1 MKKFKL
7 FTVLLL
13 VCLFFIV
20 GCDQPSEK
28 EHIHKYEN
36 EYCECGELDPN
47 HEHIFNNGECICGA
61 KEPHNHEY
69 INGSCECGELDP
81 KHEHS
86 FNNGECICG
95 AKEPHTHEYI
105 NGSCVC
111 GKKPAQD
118 QSSFFNNVFNHIEGY
133 VREVVNGDLN
143 LPKKFGS
150 SDVVITYKSNNPE
163 FLTDDGKRID
173 HEFDEEVS
181 FTCTLQRNGQT
192 YTKDFS
198 FISLGISYKE
208 RLERAE
214 QLIIEFVENNEL
226 VEGLKLPTEL
236 PNFGG
241 RIRWVAEDPY
251 LIYDFETLHLPK
263 EAKTVRLMAE
273 IVFPQSTSK
282 IVTIPVELNARP
294 AEITDLDYVMT
305 FLETIYSESR
315 DYMFMYDGT
324 LAYLNRDLIVNIED
338 DLKET
343 FYTYK
348 TRPEVSQSVLDERV
362 YPGYVMPNEDNV
374 LWIVVHDTGLSTVG
388 VDAERLAQ
396 NQWNSAYIG
405 GGREAS
411 WTYTV
416 DDFGIYQSYEDAVTL
431 WHATDGRTQGGGN
444 LNGIGIEMCVNAD
457 GNFEACFLN
466 DARLIGHLLKTYNLG
481 MLNMKQH
488 FDFYIQKNCP
498 QKIRDNDRWFEFLTV
513 CIWEYISQTLLTEY
527 EISYEIIADN
537 LTTWPVDGMYDL
549 TNIASGEPVHITY
562 TVNGETLVI
571 ESIKK

>member
-7 FTVLLL
+7 FVLFLMGML
-13 VCLFFIV
+13 FIV
-20 GCDQPSEK
+20 GCEK
-28 EHIHKYEN
+28 PNEQDEHIHKYVN
-36 EYCECGELDPN
+36 DFCECGELDPN
-47 HEHIFNNGECICGA
+47 
-61 KEPHNHEY
+61 
-69 INGSCECGELDP
+69 
-81 KHEHS
+81 HEHS

-95 AKEPHTHEYI
+95 EKEPHVHEYI

-111 GKKPAQD
+111 GQKPAQD
-118 QSSFFNNVFNHIEGY
+118 LSSFFNNVFNHIEGY
-133 VREVVNGDLN
+133 VREVVNGDIN

-214 QLIIEFVENNEL
+214 QLVIEFVENNEL

-241 RIRWVAEDPY
+241 RIRWIAEDPY

-338 DLKET
+338 DLADT
-343 FYTYK
+343 LYTYK

-388 VDAERLAQ
+388 VNAERLAQ

-405 GGREAS
+405 AERDAS

-416 DDFGIYQSYEDAVTL
+416 DDFGIYQSYEDTVTL
-431 WHATDGRTQGGGN
+431 WHATDGRSQGGGN

-466 DARLIGHLLKTYNLG
+466 DARLIGHLLKEYNLG

-527 EISYEIIADN
+527 EISYEITADN

>member
-1 MKKFKL
+1 MKKIKL
-7 FTVLLL
+7 FVLFLMGML
-13 VCLFFIV
+13 FIV
-20 GCDQPSEK
+20 GCEK
-28 EHIHKYEN
+28 PDEQNEHIHKYVN
-36 EYCECGELDPN
+36 EYCECGELNPN
-47 HEHIFNNGECICGA
+47 HQHSFVNGKCICGE
-61 KEPHNHEY
+61 KEPHV
-69 INGSCECGELDP
+69 
-81 KHEHS
+81 
-86 FNNGECICG
+86 
-95 AKEPHTHEYI
+95 HEYI

-111 GKKPAQD
+111 GQKPAQD
-118 QSSFFNNVFNHIEGY
+118 LSSFFNNVFNHIEGY
-133 VREVVNGDLN
+133 VREVVNGDIN

-150 SDVVITYKSNNPE
+150 SNVVITYKSNNPE

-214 QLIIEFVENNEL
+214 QLVVDFIENNEL

-241 RIRWVAEDPY
+241 RIRWIAEDPY

-338 DLKET
+338 DLADAL
-343 FYTYK
+343 YTYK

-388 VDAERLAQ
+388 VNAERLAQ

-405 GGREAS
+405 AERDAS

-416 DDFGIYQSYEDAVTL
+416 DDFGIYQSYEDTVTL
-431 WHATDGRTQGGGN
+431 WHATDGRSQGGGN
-444 LNGIGIEMCVNAD
+444 LNGIGIEMCVNAN

-466 DARLIGHLLKTYNLG
+466 DARLIGHLLKEYNLG

-527 EISYEIIADN
+527 EISYEITADN

>member
-7 FTVLLL
+7 FVLFLMGML
-13 VCLFFIV
+13 FIV
-20 GCDQPSEK
+20 GCEK
-28 EHIHKYEN
+28 PDEQDEHIHKYVN
-36 EYCECGELDPN
+36 DYCECGELDPN
-47 HEHIFNNGECICGA
+47 H
-61 KEPHNHEY
+61 K
-69 INGSCECGELDP
+69 
-81 KHEHS
+81 HS

-95 AKEPHTHEYI
+95 EKEPHVHEYI

-111 GKKPAQD
+111 GQKPAQD
-118 QSSFFNNVFNHIEGY
+118 LSSFFNNVFNHIEGY
-133 VREVVNGDLN
+133 VREVVNGDIN

-150 SDVVITYKSNNPE
+150 SNVVITYKSNNPE

-214 QLIIEFVENNEL
+214 QLVIDFIENNEL

-338 DLKET
+338 DLADT
-343 FYTYK
+343 LYTYK

-388 VDAERLAQ
+388 VNAERLAQ

-405 GGREAS
+405 AERDAS

-416 DDFGIYQSYEDAVTL
+416 DDFGIYQSYEDTVTL
-431 WHATDGRTQGGGN
+431 WHATDGRSQGGGN

-466 DARLIGHLLKTYNLG
+466 DARLIGHLLKEYNLG

-527 EISYEIIADN
+527 EISYEITADN

-549 TNIASGEPVHITY
+549 TNVASGEPVHITY
-562 TVNGETLVI
+562 TVNGQTLVI

>member
-7 FTVLLL
+7 FVLFLMGML
-13 VCLFFIV
+13 FIV
-20 GCDQPSEK
+20 GCEK
-28 EHIHKYEN
+28 PNEQDEHIHKYVN
-36 EYCECGELDPN
+36 DFCECGELDPN
-47 HEHIFNNGECICGA
+47 HQ
-61 KEPHNHEY
+61 
-69 INGSCECGELDP
+69 
-81 KHEHS
+81 HS

-95 AKEPHTHEYI
+95 EKEPHVHEYI

-111 GKKPAQD
+111 GQKPAQD
-118 QSSFFNNVFNHIEGY
+118 LSSFFNNVFNHIEGY
-133 VREVVNGDLN
+133 VREVVNGDIN

-214 QLIIEFVENNEL
+214 QLVIEFVENNEL

-241 RIRWVAEDPY
+241 RIRWIAEDPY

-338 DLKET
+338 DLADT
-343 FYTYK
+343 LYTYK

-362 YPGYVMPNEDNV
+362 YPGYVMPNEDND

-388 VDAERLAQ
+388 VNAERLAQ

-405 GGREAS
+405 AERDAS

-416 DDFGIYQSYEDAVTL
+416 DDFGIYQSYEDTVTL
-431 WHATDGRTQGGGN
+431 WHATDGRSQGGGN

-466 DARLIGHLLKTYNLG
+466 DARLIGHLLKEYNLG

-498 QKIRDNDRWFEFLTV
+498 QKIRDNDRWFEFLSV

-527 EISYEIIADN
+527 EISYEITADN

>member
-1 MKKFKL
+1 MKKIKL
-7 FTVLLL
+7 FVLFLMGML
-13 VCLFFIV
+13 FIV
-20 GCDQPSEK
+20 GCEK
-28 EHIHKYEN
+28 PDEQNEHIHKYVN
-36 EYCECGELDPN
+36 EYCECGELNPN
-47 HEHIFNNGECICGA
+47 HQHSFVNGKCICGE
-61 KEPHNHEY
+61 KEPHV
-69 INGSCECGELDP
+69 
-81 KHEHS
+81 
-86 FNNGECICG
+86 
-95 AKEPHTHEYI
+95 HEYI

-111 GKKPAQD
+111 GQKPAQD
-118 QSSFFNNVFNHIEGY
+118 LSSFFNNVFNHIEGY
-133 VREVVNGDLN
+133 VREVVNGDIN

-150 SDVVITYKSNNPE
+150 SNVVITYKSNNPE

-214 QLIIEFVENNEL
+214 QLVVDFIENNEL

-241 RIRWVAEDPY
+241 RIRWIAEDPY

-338 DLKET
+338 DLADAL
-343 FYTYK
+343 YTYK

-388 VDAERLAQ
+388 VNAERLAQ

-405 GGREAS
+405 AERDAS

-416 DDFGIYQSYEDAVTL
+416 DDFGIYQSYEDTVTL
-431 WHATDGRTQGGGN
+431 WHATDGRSQGGGN

-466 DARLIGHLLKTYNLG
+466 DARLIGHLLKEYNLG

-527 EISYEIIADN
+527 EISYEITADN

-562 TVNGETLVI
+562 TVNGQTLVI

>member
-7 FTVLLL
+7 FVLFLMGML
-13 VCLFFIV
+13 FIV
-20 GCDQPSEK
+20 GCEK
-28 EHIHKYEN
+28 PNEQDEHIHKYVN
-36 EYCECGELDPN
+36 DFCECGELDPN
-47 HEHIFNNGECICGA
+47 HQ
-61 KEPHNHEY
+61 
-69 INGSCECGELDP
+69 
-81 KHEHS
+81 HS

-95 AKEPHTHEYI
+95 EKEPHVHEYI

-118 QSSFFNNVFNHIEGY
+118 LSSFFNNVFNHIEGY
-133 VREVVNGDLN
+133 VREVVNGDIN

-214 QLIIEFVENNEL
+214 QLVIEFVENNEL

-241 RIRWVAEDPY
+241 RIRWIAEDPY

-338 DLKET
+338 DLADT
-343 FYTYK
+343 LYTYK

-388 VDAERLAQ
+388 VNAERLAQ

-405 GGREAS
+405 AERDAS

-416 DDFGIYQSYEDAVTL
+416 DDFGIYQSYEDTVTL
-431 WHATDGRTQGGGN
+431 WHATDGRSQGGGN

-466 DARLIGHLLKTYNLG
+466 DARLIGHLLKEYNLG

-527 EISYEIIADN
+527 EISYEITADN

>member
-20 GCDQPSEK
+20 GCDQPGEN

-47 HEHIFNNGECICGA
+47 HEHIFNNGECICGE
-61 KEPHNHEY
+61 KEHIHKYENEY
-69 INGSCECGELDP
+69 CECGKLNP
-81 KHEHS
+81 NHQHT
-86 FNNGECICG
+86 FVNGQCICG
-95 AKEPHTHEYI
+95 AKEPHVHEYI
-105 NGSCVC
+105 NGSCAC
-111 GKKPAQD
+111 GQKPAQD

-192 YTKDFS
+192 YTKDFN

-214 QLIIEFVENNEL
+214 QFITEFINNNAL

-241 RIRWVAEDPY
+241 RIRWIAEDPY

-416 DDFGIYQSYEDAVTL
+416 DDFGIYQSYEDTVTL

-527 EISYEIIADN
+527 EISYEITAEN

>member
-7 FTVLLL
+7 FLLFL
-13 VCLFFIV
+13 MGMLFIV
-20 GCDQPSEK
+20 GCEK
-28 EHIHKYEN
+28 PNEQNEHIHKYVN
-36 EYCECGELDPN
+36 DYCECGELDPN
-47 HEHIFNNGECICGA
+47 HEH
-61 KEPHNHEY
+61 
-69 INGSCECGELDP
+69 
-81 KHEHS
+81 S

-95 AKEPHTHEYI
+95 EKEPHVHEYI

-111 GKKPAQD
+111 GQKPAQD
-118 QSSFFNNVFNHIEGY
+118 LSSFFNNVFNHIEGY
-133 VREVVNGDLN
+133 VREVVNGDIN

-150 SDVVITYKSNNPE
+150 SNVVITYKSNNPE

-214 QLIIEFVENNEL
+214 QLVIDFIENNEL

-338 DLKET
+338 DLADT
-343 FYTYK
+343 LYTYK

-388 VDAERLAQ
+388 VNAERLAQ

-405 GGREAS
+405 AERDAS

-416 DDFGIYQSYEDAVTL
+416 DDFGIYQSYEDTVTL
-431 WHATDGRTQGGGN
+431 WHATDGRSQGGGN

-466 DARLIGHLLKTYNLG
+466 DARLIGHLLKKYNLG

-527 EISYEIIADN
+527 EISYEITADN

-562 TVNGETLVI
+562 TVNGQTLVI

>member
-7 FTVLLL
+7 FVLFLMGML
-13 VCLFFIV
+13 FIV
-20 GCDQPSEK
+20 GCEK
-28 EHIHKYEN
+28 PNEQDEHIHKYVN
-36 EYCECGELDPN
+36 DFCECGELDPN
-47 HEHIFNNGECICGA
+47 
-61 KEPHNHEY
+61 
-69 INGSCECGELDP
+69 
-81 KHEHS
+81 HEHS

-95 AKEPHTHEYI
+95 EKEPHVHEYI

-111 GKKPAQD
+111 GQKPAQD
-118 QSSFFNNVFNHIEGY
+118 LSSFFNNVFNHIEGY
-133 VREVVNGDLN
+133 VREVVNGDIN

-150 SDVVITYKSNNPE
+150 SNVVITYKSNNPE

-214 QLIIEFVENNEL
+214 QLVIDFIENNEL

-338 DLKET
+338 DLADT
-343 FYTYK
+343 LYTYK

-388 VDAERLAQ
+388 VNAERLAQ

-405 GGREAS
+405 AERDAS

-416 DDFGIYQSYEDAVTL
+416 DDFGIYQSYEDTVTL
-431 WHATDGRTQGGGN
+431 WHATDGRSQGGGN

-466 DARLIGHLLKTYNLG
+466 DARLIGHLLKEYNLG

-527 EISYEIIADN
+527 EISYEITADN

-549 TNIASGEPVHITY
+549 TNVASGEPVHITY

>member
-7 FTVLLL
+7 FVLFLMGML
-13 VCLFFIV
+13 FIV
-20 GCDQPSEK
+20 GCEK
-28 EHIHKYEN
+28 PNEQDEHIHKYVN
-36 EYCECGELDPN
+36 DYCECGELDPN
-47 HEHIFNNGECICGA
+47 HEH
-61 KEPHNHEY
+61 
-69 INGSCECGELDP
+69 
-81 KHEHS
+81 S

-95 AKEPHTHEYI
+95 EKEPHVHEYI

-118 QSSFFNNVFNHIEGY
+118 LSSFFNNVFNHIEGY
-133 VREVVNGDLN
+133 VREVVNGDIN

-214 QLIIEFVENNEL
+214 QLVIDFIENNEL

-241 RIRWVAEDPY
+241 RIRWIAEDPY

-338 DLKET
+338 DLADT
-343 FYTYK
+343 LYTYK
-348 TRPEVSQSVLDERV
+348 TRPEVSQNVLDERV

-388 VDAERLAQ
+388 VNAERLAQ

-405 GGREAS
+405 AERDAS

-416 DDFGIYQSYEDAVTL
+416 DDFGIYQSYEDTVTL
-431 WHATDGRTQGGGN
+431 WHATDGRSQGGGN

-466 DARLIGHLLKTYNLG
+466 DARLIGHLLKEYNLG

-527 EISYEIIADN
+527 EISYEITADN

>member
-1 MKKFKL
+1 MKKIKL
-7 FTVLLL
+7 FVLFLMGML
-13 VCLFFIV
+13 FIV
-20 GCDQPSEK
+20 GCEK
-28 EHIHKYEN
+28 PDEQNEHIHKYVN
-36 EYCECGELDPN
+36 EYCECGELNPN
-47 HEHIFNNGECICGA
+47 HQHSFVNGKCICGE
-61 KEPHNHEY
+61 KEPHV
-69 INGSCECGELDP
+69 
-81 KHEHS
+81 
-86 FNNGECICG
+86 
-95 AKEPHTHEYI
+95 HEYI

-111 GKKPAQD
+111 GQKPAQD
-118 QSSFFNNVFNHIEGY
+118 LSSFFNNVFNHIEGY
-133 VREVVNGDLN
+133 VREVVNGDIN

-150 SDVVITYKSNNPE
+150 SNVVITYKSNNPE

-214 QLIIEFVENNEL
+214 QLVVDFIENNEL

-241 RIRWVAEDPY
+241 RIRWIAEDPY

-338 DLKET
+338 DLADAL
-343 FYTYK
+343 YTYK

-388 VDAERLAQ
+388 VNAERLAQ

-405 GGREAS
+405 AERDAS

-416 DDFGIYQSYEDAVTL
+416 DDFGIYQSYEDTVTL
-431 WHATDGRTQGGGN
+431 WHATDGRSQGGGN

-466 DARLIGHLLKTYNLG
+466 DARLIGHLLKEYNLG

-527 EISYEIIADN
+527 EISNEITADN

-562 TVNGETLVI
+562 TVNGQTLVI

>member
-7 FTVLLL
+7 FVLFLMGML
-13 VCLFFIV
+13 FIV
-20 GCDQPSEK
+20 GCEK
-28 EHIHKYEN
+28 PDEQDEHIHKYVN
-36 EYCECGELDPN
+36 DYCECGELDPN
-47 HEHIFNNGECICGA
+47 H
-61 KEPHNHEY
+61 K
-69 INGSCECGELDP
+69 
-81 KHEHS
+81 HS

-95 AKEPHTHEYI
+95 EKEPHVHEYI

-118 QSSFFNNVFNHIEGY
+118 LSSFFNNVFNHIEGY
-133 VREVVNGDLN
+133 VREVVNGDIN

-214 QLIIEFVENNEL
+214 QLVIDFIENNEL

-241 RIRWVAEDPY
+241 RIRWIAEDPY

-294 AEITDLDYVMT
+294 AEITDLDYVMA

-338 DLKET
+338 DLADTLYT
-343 FYTYK
+343 FK

-388 VDAERLAQ
+388 VNAERLAQ

-405 GGREAS
+405 AERDAS

-416 DDFGIYQSYEDAVTL
+416 DDFGIYQSYEDTVTL
-431 WHATDGRTQGGGN
+431 WHATDGRSQGGGN

-466 DARLIGHLLKTYNLG
+466 DARLIGHLLKEYNLG

-527 EISYEIIADN
+527 EISYEITADN

-562 TVNGETLVI
+562 TVNGQTLVI

>member
-20 GCDQPSEK
+20 GCDKPSEQ

-36 EYCECGELDPN
+36 EYCECGELNPN
-47 HEHIFNNGECICGA
+47 HQHSFVNGKCVCGEN
-61 KEPHNHEY
+61 EPHKHEY
-69 INGSCECGELDP
+69 INGSC
-81 KHEHS
+81 K
-86 FNNGECICG
+86 
-95 AKEPHTHEYI
+95 
-105 NGSCVC
+105 C
-111 GKKPAQD
+111 GKKPAND
-118 QSSFFNNVFNHIEGY
+118 LSSFFNSVFNHIEGY
-133 VREVVNGDLN
+133 VKEIVNGDLN

-150 SDVVITYKSNNPE
+150 SDVIITYKSNNPE
-163 FLTDDGKRID
+163 FLTDEGKRID
-173 HEFDEEVS
+173 HEFDEQVS
-181 FTCTLQRNGQT
+181 FTCSLQRQGQT
-192 YTKDFS
+192 YTKDFT

-208 RLERAE
+208 RLQRAE
-214 QLIIEFVENNEL
+214 QFINEFIENNAL

-241 RIRWVAEDPY
+241 RIRWIAEDPY

-282 IVTIPVELNARP
+282 IVTIPVELDARP
-294 AEITDLDYVMT
+294 AEITDIEYIFT

-362 YPGYVMPNEDNV
+362 YPGYVMPNDDNV

-416 DDFGIYQSYEDAVTL
+416 DDFGIYQSYEDTVTL
-431 WHATDGRTQGGGN
+431 WHATDGRSQGGGN

-527 EISYEIIADN
+527 EISYEITAEN

-549 TNIASGEPVHITY
+549 TNVESGAAVNIIY
-562 TVNGETLVI
+562 TINGEKLVI
-571 ESIKK
+571 ESTKK

>member
-7 FTVLLL
+7 FVLFLMGML
-13 VCLFFIV
+13 FIV
-20 GCDQPSEK
+20 GCEK
-28 EHIHKYEN
+28 PDEQDEHIHKYVN
-36 EYCECGELDPN
+36 DYCDCGELDPN
-47 HEHIFNNGECICGA
+47 H
-61 KEPHNHEY
+61 K
-69 INGSCECGELDP
+69 
-81 KHEHS
+81 HS

-95 AKEPHTHEYI
+95 EKEPHVHEYI

-118 QSSFFNNVFNHIEGY
+118 LSSFFNNVFNHIEGY
-133 VREVVNGDLN
+133 VREVVNGDIN

-214 QLIIEFVENNEL
+214 QLVIDFIENNEL

-241 RIRWVAEDPY
+241 RIRWIAEDPY

-294 AEITDLDYVMT
+294 AEITDLDYVMA

-338 DLKET
+338 DLADTLYT
-343 FYTYK
+343 FK

-388 VDAERLAQ
+388 VNAERLAQ

-405 GGREAS
+405 AERDAS

-416 DDFGIYQSYEDAVTL
+416 DDFGIYQSYEDTVTL
-431 WHATDGRTQGGGN
+431 WHATDGRSQGGGN

-466 DARLIGHLLKTYNLG
+466 DARLIGHLLKEYNLG

-527 EISYEIIADN
+527 EISYEITADN

-562 TVNGETLVI
+562 TVNGQTLVI

>member
-7 FTVLLL
+7 FVLFLMGML
-13 VCLFFIV
+13 FIV
-20 GCDQPSEK
+20 GCEK
-28 EHIHKYEN
+28 PNEQDEHIHKYVN
-36 EYCECGELDPN
+36 DFCECGELDPN
-47 HEHIFNNGECICGA
+47 
-61 KEPHNHEY
+61 
-69 INGSCECGELDP
+69 
-81 KHEHS
+81 HEHS

-95 AKEPHTHEYI
+95 EREPHVHEYI

-118 QSSFFNNVFNHIEGY
+118 LSSFFNNVFNHIEGY
-133 VREVVNGDLN
+133 VREVVNGDIN

-214 QLIIEFVENNEL
+214 QLVIEFVENNEL

-241 RIRWVAEDPY
+241 RIRWIAEDPY

-338 DLKET
+338 DLADT
-343 FYTYK
+343 LYTYK

-388 VDAERLAQ
+388 VNAERLAQ

-405 GGREAS
+405 AERDAS

-416 DDFGIYQSYEDAVTL
+416 DDFGIYQSYEDTVTL
-431 WHATDGRTQGGGN
+431 WHATDGRSQGGGN

-466 DARLIGHLLKTYNLG
+466 DARLIGHLLKEYNLG

-527 EISYEIIADN
+527 EISYEITADN

>member
-1 MKKFKL
+1 MKKIKL
-7 FTVLLL
+7 FVLFLMGML
-13 VCLFFIV
+13 FIV
-20 GCDQPSEK
+20 GCEK
-28 EHIHKYEN
+28 PDEQNEHIHKYVN
-36 EYCECGELDPN
+36 EYCECGELNPN
-47 HEHIFNNGECICGA
+47 HQHSFVNGKCICGE
-61 KEPHNHEY
+61 KEPHV
-69 INGSCECGELDP
+69 
-81 KHEHS
+81 
-86 FNNGECICG
+86 
-95 AKEPHTHEYI
+95 HEYI

-111 GKKPAQD
+111 GQKPAQD
-118 QSSFFNNVFNHIEGY
+118 LSSFFNNVFNHIEGY
-133 VREVVNGDLN
+133 VREVVNGDIN

-150 SDVVITYKSNNPE
+150 SNVVITYKSNNPE

-214 QLIIEFVENNEL
+214 QLVVDFIENNEL

-241 RIRWVAEDPY
+241 RIRWIAEDPY

-338 DLKET
+338 DLADAL
-343 FYTYK
+343 YTYK

-388 VDAERLAQ
+388 VNAERLAQ

-405 GGREAS
+405 AERDAS

-416 DDFGIYQSYEDAVTL
+416 DDFGIYQSYEDTVTL
-431 WHATDGRTQGGGN
+431 WHATDGRSQGGGN

-466 DARLIGHLLKTYNLG
+466 DARLIGHLLKEYNLG

-527 EISYEIIADN
+527 EISYEITADN

>member
-7 FTVLLL
+7 FVLFLMGML
-13 VCLFFIV
+13 FIV
-20 GCDQPSEK
+20 GCEK
-28 EHIHKYEN
+28 PNEQDEHIHKYVN
-36 EYCECGELDPN
+36 DFCECGELDPN
-47 HEHIFNNGECICGA
+47 HQ
-61 KEPHNHEY
+61 
-69 INGSCECGELDP
+69 
-81 KHEHS
+81 HS

-95 AKEPHTHEYI
+95 EKEPHVQEYI

-111 GKKPAQD
+111 GQKPAQD
-118 QSSFFNNVFNHIEGY
+118 LSSFFNNVFNHIEGY
-133 VREVVNGDLN
+133 VREVVNGDIN

-214 QLIIEFVENNEL
+214 QLVIEFVENNEL

-241 RIRWVAEDPY
+241 RIRWIAEDPY

-338 DLKET
+338 DLADT
-343 FYTYK
+343 LYTYK
-348 TRPEVSQSVLDERV
+348 TRPEVSQNVLDERV

-388 VDAERLAQ
+388 VNAERLAQ

-405 GGREAS
+405 AERDAS

-416 DDFGIYQSYEDAVTL
+416 DDFGIYQSYEDTVTL
-431 WHATDGRTQGGGN
+431 WHATDGRSQGGGN

-466 DARLIGHLLKTYNLG
+466 DARLIGHLLKEYNLG

-527 EISYEIIADN
+527 EISYEITADN

>member
-7 FTVLLL
+7 FVLFLMGML
-13 VCLFFIV
+13 FIV
-20 GCDQPSEK
+20 GCEK
-28 EHIHKYEN
+28 PNEQDEHIHKYVN
-36 EYCECGELDPN
+36 DFCECGELDPN
-47 HEHIFNNGECICGA
+47 HQ
-61 KEPHNHEY
+61 
-69 INGSCECGELDP
+69 
-81 KHEHS
+81 HS

-95 AKEPHTHEYI
+95 EKEPHVHEYI

-111 GKKPAQD
+111 GQKPAQD
-118 QSSFFNNVFNHIEGY
+118 LSSFFNNVFNHIEGY
-133 VREVVNGDLN
+133 VREVVNGDIN

-214 QLIIEFVENNEL
+214 QLVIEFVENNEL

-241 RIRWVAEDPY
+241 RIRWIAEDPY

-338 DLKET
+338 DLADT
-343 FYTYK
+343 LYTYK

-388 VDAERLAQ
+388 VNAERLAQ

-405 GGREAS
+405 AERDAS

-416 DDFGIYQSYEDAVTL
+416 DDFGIYQSYEDTVTL
-431 WHATDGRTQGGGN
+431 WHATDGRSQGGGN

-466 DARLIGHLLKTYNLG
+466 DARLIGHLLKEYNLG

-527 EISYEIIADN
+527 EISYEITADN

>member
-1 MKKFKL
+1 MGML
-7 FTVLLL
+7 
-13 VCLFFIV
+13 FIV
-20 GCDQPSEK
+20 GCEK
-28 EHIHKYEN
+28 PDEQNEHIHKYVN
-36 EYCECGELDPN
+36 EYCECGELNPN
-47 HEHIFNNGECICGA
+47 HQHSFVNGKCICGE
-61 KEPHNHEY
+61 KEPHV
-69 INGSCECGELDP
+69 
-81 KHEHS
+81 
-86 FNNGECICG
+86 
-95 AKEPHTHEYI
+95 HEYI

-111 GKKPAQD
+111 GQKPAQD
-118 QSSFFNNVFNHIEGY
+118 LSSFFNNVFNHIEGY
-133 VREVVNGDLN
+133 VREVVNGDIN

-150 SDVVITYKSNNPE
+150 SNVVITYKSNNPE

-214 QLIIEFVENNEL
+214 QLVVDFIENNEL

-241 RIRWVAEDPY
+241 RIRWIAEDPY

-338 DLKET
+338 DLADAL
-343 FYTYK
+343 YTYK

-388 VDAERLAQ
+388 VNAERLAQ

-405 GGREAS
+405 AERDAS

-416 DDFGIYQSYEDAVTL
+416 DDFGIYQSYEDTVTL
-431 WHATDGRTQGGGN
+431 WHATDGRSQGGGN

-466 DARLIGHLLKTYNLG
+466 DARLIGHLLKEYNLG

-527 EISYEIIADN
+527 EISYEITADN

>member
-7 FTVLLL
+7 FVLFLMGML
-13 VCLFFIV
+13 FIV
-20 GCDQPSEK
+20 GCEK
-28 EHIHKYEN
+28 PNGQDEHIHKYVN
-36 EYCECGELDPN
+36 DFCECGELDPN
-47 HEHIFNNGECICGA
+47 HQ
-61 KEPHNHEY
+61 
-69 INGSCECGELDP
+69 
-81 KHEHS
+81 HS

-95 AKEPHTHEYI
+95 EKEPHVHEYI

-111 GKKPAQD
+111 GQKPAQD
-118 QSSFFNNVFNHIEGY
+118 LSSFFNNVFNHIEGY
-133 VREVVNGDLN
+133 VREVVNGDIN

-214 QLIIEFVENNEL
+214 QLVIEFVENNEL

-241 RIRWVAEDPY
+241 RIRWIAEDPY

-338 DLKET
+338 DLADT
-343 FYTYK
+343 LYTYK

-388 VDAERLAQ
+388 VNAERLAQ

-405 GGREAS
+405 AERDAS

-416 DDFGIYQSYEDAVTL
+416 DDFGIYQSYEDTVTL
-431 WHATDGRTQGGGN
+431 WHATDGRSQGGGN

-466 DARLIGHLLKTYNLG
+466 DARLIGHLLKEYNLG

-527 EISYEIIADN
+527 EISYEITADN

>member
-1 MKKFKL
+1 MNKTKIFSMFL
-7 FTVLLL
+7 FL
-13 VCLFFIV
+13 CLFFLI
-20 GCDQPSEK
+20 GCEQPPKHTHEFI
-28 EHIHKYEN
+28 EGE
-36 EYCECGELDPN
+36 CECGETDPDYVEP
-47 HEHIFNNGECICGA
+47 HEHVFVNGECACGETDPDYV
-61 KEPHNHEY
+61 EPHEHEF
-69 INGSCECGELDP
+69 INGACDCGQ
-81 KHEHS
+81 
-86 FNNGECICG
+86 
-95 AKEPHTHEYI
+95 
-105 NGSCVC
+105 
-111 GKKPAQD
+111 KPAKD
-118 QSSFFNNVFNHIEGY
+118 LSNFFNNVFNNIEGY
-133 VREVVNGDLN
+133 IDDIVNGDLN

-150 SDVVITYKSNNPE
+150 SNVVISYTSNNPE
-163 FLTDDGKRID
+163 FMTDEGKKIE
-173 HEFDEEVS
+173 HEFDETVS
-181 FTCTLQRNGQT
+181 ITCTLERDGQK
-192 YTKDFS
+192 YTKTFG

-208 RLERAE
+208 RVARAE
-214 QLIIEFVENNEL
+214 AYITEFIENTEL

-241 RIRWVAEDPY
+241 RIRWIAEDPY
-251 LIYDFETLHLPK
+251 LIYDYETLHLPK

-273 IVFPQSTSK
+273 ICFPQSSYKVITM
-282 IVTIPVELNARP
+282 PVELNARP
-294 AEITDLDYVMT
+294 AEITDLDYVIT
-305 FLETIYSESR
+305 FLETIYAESR

-324 LAYLNRDLIVNIED
+324 LAELNRDLIVNVED

-348 TRPEVSQSVLDERV
+348 NRPVVSQSVLDERV
-362 YPGYVMPNEDNV
+362 YPGYVIPNEENV
-374 LWIVVHDTGLSTVG
+374 LWIVVHDTGLNTVG

-396 NQWNSAYIG
+396 NQWNSAYLG

-416 DDFGIYQSYEDAVTL
+416 DDFGIYQSYEDTITL
-431 WHATDGRTQGGGN
+431 WHATDGRSEGGGN

-488 FDFYIQKNCP
+488 YDFYIEKNCP

-527 EISYEIIADN
+527 EISYEISAPN
-537 LTTWPVDGMYDL
+537 LATWPVDGMYDL
-549 TNIASGEPVHITY
+549 TNVELGSSVNITY
-562 TVNGETLVI
+562 TVNGETLHI

>member
-7 FTVLLL
+7 FVLFLMGML
-13 VCLFFIV
+13 FIV
-20 GCDQPSEK
+20 GCEK
-28 EHIHKYEN
+28 PNEQDEHIHKYVN
-36 EYCECGELDPN
+36 DFCECGELDPN
-47 HEHIFNNGECICGA
+47 HQ
-61 KEPHNHEY
+61 
-69 INGSCECGELDP
+69 
-81 KHEHS
+81 HS

-95 AKEPHTHEYI
+95 EKEPHVHEYI

-111 GKKPAQD
+111 GQKPAQD
-118 QSSFFNNVFNHIEGY
+118 LSSFFNNVFNHIEGY
-133 VREVVNGDLN
+133 VREVVNGDIN

-214 QLIIEFVENNEL
+214 QLVIEFVENNEL

-241 RIRWVAEDPY
+241 RIRWIAEDPY

-338 DLKET
+338 DLADT
-343 FYTYK
+343 LYTYK

-388 VDAERLAQ
+388 VNAERLAQ

-405 GGREAS
+405 AERDAS

-416 DDFGIYQSYEDAVTL
+416 DDFGIYQSYEDTVTL
-431 WHATDGRTQGGGN
+431 WHATDGRSEGGGN

-466 DARLIGHLLKTYNLG
+466 DARLIGHLLKEYNLG

-527 EISYEIIADN
+527 EISYEITADN

>member
-7 FTVLLL
+7 FVLFLMGML
-13 VCLFFIV
+13 FIV
-20 GCDQPSEK
+20 GCEK
-28 EHIHKYEN
+28 PNEQDEHIHKYVN
-36 EYCECGELDPN
+36 DYCECGELDPN
-47 HEHIFNNGECICGA
+47 HEH
-61 KEPHNHEY
+61 
-69 INGSCECGELDP
+69 
-81 KHEHS
+81 S

-95 AKEPHTHEYI
+95 EKEPHVHEYI

-118 QSSFFNNVFNHIEGY
+118 LSSFFNNVFNHIEGY
-133 VREVVNGDLN
+133 VREVVNGDIN

-150 SDVVITYKSNNPE
+150 SDVVITYNSNNPE

-214 QLIIEFVENNEL
+214 QLVIEFVENNEL

-241 RIRWVAEDPY
+241 RIRWIAEDPY

-338 DLKET
+338 DLADT
-343 FYTYK
+343 LYTYK

-388 VDAERLAQ
+388 VNAERLAQ

-405 GGREAS
+405 AERDAS

-416 DDFGIYQSYEDAVTL
+416 DDFGIYQSYEDTVTL
-431 WHATDGRTQGGGN
+431 WHATDGRSQGGGN

-466 DARLIGHLLKTYNLG
+466 DARLIGHLLKEYNLG

-527 EISYEIIADN
+527 EISYEITADN
-537 LTTWPVDGMYDL
+537 LTTWPVDGMYNL

>member
-7 FTVLLL
+7 FVLFLMGML
-13 VCLFFIV
+13 FIV
-20 GCDQPSEK
+20 GCEK
-28 EHIHKYEN
+28 PNEQDEHIHKYVN
-36 EYCECGELDPN
+36 DYCECGELDPN
-47 HEHIFNNGECICGA
+47 HEH
-61 KEPHNHEY
+61 
-69 INGSCECGELDP
+69 
-81 KHEHS
+81 S

-95 AKEPHTHEYI
+95 EKEPHVHEYI

-118 QSSFFNNVFNHIEGY
+118 LSSFFNNVFNHIEGY
-133 VREVVNGDLN
+133 VREVVNGDIN

-150 SDVVITYKSNNPE
+150 SDVVITYNSNNPE

-214 QLIIEFVENNEL
+214 QLVIEFVENNEL

-241 RIRWVAEDPY
+241 RIRWIAEDPY

-338 DLKET
+338 DLADT
-343 FYTYK
+343 LYTYK

-388 VDAERLAQ
+388 VNAERLAQ

-405 GGREAS
+405 AERDAS

-416 DDFGIYQSYEDAVTL
+416 DDFGIYQSYEDTVTL
-431 WHATDGRTQGGGN
+431 WHATDGRSEGGGN

-466 DARLIGHLLKTYNLG
+466 DARLIGHLLKEYNLG

-527 EISYEIIADN
+527 EISYEITADN
-537 LTTWPVDGMYDL
+537 LTTWPVDGMYNL

>member
-1 MKKFKL
+1 MKLTKLSNSKMGQVLARLFKKE
-7 FTVLLL
+7 VLS
-13 VCLFFIV
+13 IS
-20 GCDQPSEK
+20 D
-28 EHIHKYEN
+28 
-36 EYCECGELDPN
+36 D
-47 HEHIFNNGECICGA
+47 
-61 KEPHNHEY
+61 
-69 INGSCECGELDP
+69 
-81 KHEHS
+81 
-86 FNNGECICG
+86 
-95 AKEPHTHEYI
+95 
-105 NGSCVC
+105 
-111 GKKPAQD
+111 GKVQLSD
-118 QSSFFNNVFNHIEGY
+118 EE
-133 VREVVNGDLN
+133 R
-143 LPKKFGS
+143 
-150 SDVVITYKSNNPE
+150 DVVKKTFGE
-163 FLTDDGKRID
+163 AFLTKLENAVFDATASNDQVTELFDAAVAAKTASLTTEIAQLKAQNHQLQESVNILVAEPEPAPAAQQIAGAQKTGKRID

-214 QLIIEFVENNEL
+214 QLVVDFIENNEL

-338 DLKET
+338 DLADT
-343 FYTYK
+343 LYTYK

-388 VDAERLAQ
+388 VNAERLAQ

-405 GGREAS
+405 AERDAS

-416 DDFGIYQSYEDAVTL
+416 DDFGIYQSYEDTVTL
-431 WHATDGRTQGGGN
+431 WHATDGRSQGGGN

-466 DARLIGHLLKTYNLG
+466 DARLIGHLLKEYNLG

-527 EISYEIIADN
+527 EISYEITADN

-562 TVNGETLVI
+562 TVNGQTLVI